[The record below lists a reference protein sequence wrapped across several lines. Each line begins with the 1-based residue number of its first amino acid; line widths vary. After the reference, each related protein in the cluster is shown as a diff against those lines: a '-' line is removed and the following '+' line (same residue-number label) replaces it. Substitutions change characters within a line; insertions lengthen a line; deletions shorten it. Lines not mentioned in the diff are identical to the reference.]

1 MPWQMKAMK
10 GVVSCDKLR
19 GGANNLRSGDA
30 RMGKPLPSHVGRRK
44 EENEF
49 FGSIPFEPTRRTE
62 TSKYPEEKKANAIPK
77 VAASE
82 MGTA

>member
-1 MPWQMKAMK
+1 MKAMK

-30 RMGKPLPSHVGRRK
+30 RMGEPVPSHIGTRRG
-44 EENEF
+44 ENVT
-49 FGSIPFEPTRRTE
+49 GSNPGELTWRTE
-62 TSKYPEEKKANAIPK
+62 TSKYPVEEKSTEIPK

-82 MGTA
+82 MGRA